1 MIRTLVIIGLV
12 MVSVVYFNNTNA
24 GFIGQYQDVI
34 LAGIIAIIA
43 KPLFE
48 RWCL

>member
-12 MVSVVYFNNTNA
+12 MVSAVYFKNADA

-34 LAGIIAIIA
+34 FAGIIAVIA